1 MKDKQM
7 GKFENVKQLY
17 DAYCALESEF
27 TKRCQ
32 KMAEM
37 EKELEEL
44 KKRSTPSNVSE
55 LLSDSEFIN
64 EYVLT
69 NDKVAS
75 AVVGAYLKSLKNK
88 DRVSVLGADGAVALF
103 VSKKPSSLKEA
114 KELADV
120 IIRQG

>member
-7 GKFENVKQLY
+7 GKFENPQQLY
-17 DAYCALESEF
+17 EAYCALQSEF

-32 KMAEM
+32 KMAQM
-37 EKELEEL
+37 EKELEEA
-44 KKRSTPSNVSE
+44 KQNKTPSVSE
-55 LLSDSEFIN
+55 LLTDSEFIN

-69 NDKVAS
+69 NENVAS
-75 AVVGAYLKSLKNK
+75 AVVSAYLKSLRNKNK
-88 DRVSVLGADGAVALF
+88 ISVLGADGAVALF